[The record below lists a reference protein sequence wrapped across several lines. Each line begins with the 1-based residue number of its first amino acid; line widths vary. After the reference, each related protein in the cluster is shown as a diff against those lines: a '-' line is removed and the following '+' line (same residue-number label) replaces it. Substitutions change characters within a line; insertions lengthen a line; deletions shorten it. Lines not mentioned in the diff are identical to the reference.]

1 MASRKADRRMRY
13 ACAGAAV
20 FVVLLV
26 GALAVPAP
34 RRALASLIPKDR
46 LVELNG
52 LRFGYGV
59 DRTLRLPMPDGVQL
73 AATLYL
79 PRDRGARLATVL
91 IRLPYGRQSYPSSLN
106 AAERFARAGYAVV
119 LEDLR
124 GTGDSQGR
132 LVPYEHAVTDGA
144 ATLDWIVA
152 QPWSNGRVGTW
163 GCSALG
169 ETQYV
174 LSRSHHPALRAL
186 APSGAGGA
194 IGSAA
199 GRYGYFGV
207 YEGGVF
213 ELASGFGWFV
223 EHGAA
228 DPHAAPLQPFDL
240 TAALAGL
247 PVAALVQRHRP
258 GSNGYDEFMRLG
270 PTDARWHELGY
281 LADGDVPPQ
290 PTFELN
296 TWGDQGVG
304 DTLAF
309 DEALRRR
316 ARSGAITLPERHLV
330 IGPGTHCH
338 VKEAGSGDTE
348 MFGDLAVRNGDP
360 QAFELTLRWFDKWLR
375 DTGDGLAA
383 LPPLRY
389 FMLGEDRWLDA
400 TRWPPAEATTQRW
413 YLDGA
418 GRANG
423 VAGDGLLVPAAPA
436 RPAADAFDDDPGHP
450 VPSRGGPVCCTGNPA
465 DRAGPASQKDVEARQ
480 DVLVYTTPPLEAPLR
495 IAGPLRAVLTVSSS
509 APDSDFIARLV
520 DVAPDGSTLS
530 IQEGALR
537 ARYREGLDKPQPLQP
552 GQPATLS
559 IDMRSIA
566 WRVAAGHRLRL
577 DVSGSSFPRLERNLH
592 TGGDNARET
601 RIVVAH
607 NRVLHGAETPSY
619 VELAVL
625 PAEDPKAP

>member
-1 MASRKADRRMRY
+1 VSSSKRRWIWRV
-13 ACAGAAV
+13 AAV
-20 FVVLLV
+20 VV
-26 GALAVPAP
+26 GACVV
-34 RRALASLIPKDR
+34 ALALPATR
-46 LVELNG
+46 HALVAHVPPDVLVQLNG

-59 DRTLRLPMPDGVQL
+59 DRDVRLRMPDGTQL
-73 AATLYL
+73 AASVYL
-79 PRDRGARLATVL
+79 PRKHDGKLATILV
-91 IRLPYGRQSYPSSLN
+91 RVPYNRRAYPPSLN

-132 LVPYEHAVTDGA
+132 LLPYESAITDGS
-144 ATLDWIVA
+144 ATLDWIAA

-199 GRYGYFGV
+199 GRYSYFGV
-207 YEGGVF
+207 YEGGIF

-223 EHGAA
+223 DYGAS
-228 DPHAAPLQPFDL
+228 DPHAAPMPEFDI
-240 TAALAGL
+240 ARAIAGL
-247 PVAALVQRHRP
+247 PVADLVQRHRP
-258 GSNGYDEFMRLG
+258 GPNGYDEFMRLR

-281 LADGDVPPQ
+281 LDDTDAPPQ

-296 TWGDQGVG
+296 TWGDQSVG

-309 DEALRRR
+309 DESLRRR
-316 ARSGAITLPERHLV
+316 ARSGGAPLPERHLV
-330 IGPGTHCH
+330 IGPGNHCH
-338 VKEAGSGDTE
+338 VKEAGDGDVE
-348 MFGDLAVRNGDP
+348 MFGELPVRNGDP
-360 QAFELTLRWFDKWLR
+360 QGFELSLRWFDHWLR
-375 DTGDGLAA
+375 DAGDGLAA

-389 FMLGEDRWLDA
+389 FMLAEDRWHDA

-423 VAGDGLLVPAAPA
+423 IAGDGLLVPTPPERAAV
-436 RPAADAFDDDPGHP
+436 DAFDYDPRHP

-465 DRAGPASQKDVEARQ
+465 DRAGPASQKEVEARE
-480 DVLVYTTPPLEAPLR
+480 DVLVYTSPVLQAPLR
-495 IAGPLRAVLTVSSS
+495 IAGPLHAVLTVSSS
-509 APDSDFIARLV
+509 ALDTDFVARLV
-520 DVAPDGSTLS
+520 DVAPDGRTLS

-537 ARYREGLDKPQPLQP
+537 ARYREGMASPRLLQP
-552 GQPATLS
+552 DVPVTLT

-566 WRVAAGHRLRL
+566 WRVDTGHRLRL
-577 DVSGSSFPRLERNLH
+577 DVTSSSFPRLERNLN

-601 RIVVAH
+601 RIVVAR
-607 NRVLHGAETPSY
+607 NRVLHGGATPSY
-619 VELAVL
+619 VELALL
-625 PAEDPKAP
+625 PAGEPNKP